1 MAIKREDYDFD
12 EDELS
17 NGTLTI
23 TLGDEDDEEV
33 VEKKEMT
40 FEKLKDFHMNAIEN
54 IAGGLI
60 VISALV
66 IYMPFMLLITAG
78 VMLYEM
84 FIKQS

>member
-17 NGTLTI
+17 NGTLTM
-23 TLGDEDDEEV
+23 TFEDDEEV
-33 VEKKEMT
+33 VEKNEMT
-40 FEKLKDFHMNAIEN
+40 FEKLKDFHMNAIQN

-60 VISALV
+60 VILALV
-66 IYMPFMLLITAG
+66 IYLPFMLLITAG

>member
-12 EDELS
+12 EDQLS

>member
-17 NGTLTI
+17 NETLTM
-23 TLGDEDDEEV
+23 TFEDEDVEEV
-33 VEKKEMT
+33 VEENGMT
-40 FEKLKDFHMNAIEN
+40 FERLKDFHMNAIEN

-60 VISALV
+60 VISALI
-66 IYMPFMLLITAG
+66 IYLPFMLLITAG

-84 FIKQS
+84 FRK

>member
-1 MAIKREDYDFD
+1 MVIKREDYDFD

-60 VISALV
+60 VILALV
-66 IYMPFMLLITAG
+66 IYLPFMLMITTG

>member
-17 NGTLTI
+17 NGTLTM
-23 TLGDEDDEEV
+23 TFEDDEEV
-33 VEKKEMT
+33 VEKNEMT
-40 FEKLKDFHMNAIEN
+40 FEKLKDFHMKAIEN

-60 VISALV
+60 VILALV
-66 IYMPFMLLITAG
+66 IYLPFMFLITAG

-84 FIKQS
+84 FRKQS

>member
-17 NGTLTI
+17 NVTLTM
-23 TLGDEDDEEV
+23 TFEDEDVEEV
-33 VEKKEMT
+33 VENKEMT
-40 FEKLKDFHMNAIEN
+40 FERLKDFHMNAIQN

-60 VISALV
+60 VILALV
-66 IYMPFMLLITAG
+66 IYLPFMMLITAG

-84 FIKQS
+84 FRKQS

>member
-33 VEKKEMT
+33 VEKREMT
-40 FEKLKDFHMNAIEN
+40 FEKLKDFHMKAIEN

-60 VISALV
+60 VILALV
-66 IYMPFMLLITAG
+66 IYLPFMLLITAG

-84 FIKQS
+84 FRK